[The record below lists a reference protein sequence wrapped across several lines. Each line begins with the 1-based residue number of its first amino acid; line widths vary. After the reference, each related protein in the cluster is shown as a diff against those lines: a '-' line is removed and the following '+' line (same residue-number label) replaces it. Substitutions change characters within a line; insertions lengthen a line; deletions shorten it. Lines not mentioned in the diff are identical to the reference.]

1 MRSPLLRLLPILC
14 LGFPTAAPVAA
25 QDGGSRQLQREE
37 AEDYYGKWLDEDV
50 VYIITSDERAVFE
63 SLTTPE
69 EREQFIEQFWI
80 RRDPD
85 LTTSANEFK
94 EEHYRRLAYANER
107 FKSGIPGWKTDRG
120 RIYIIHG
127 PPVEIASH
135 RMGQAYDR
143 PSHEGGG
150 HTRTYPFEVWRYRHI
165 EGIGT
170 DVEIEFV
177 DPGGS
182 GEFRLALTPWEKDAL
197 LLIPGAGL
205 TIAEELGYA
214 AREDHPYFKP
224 YSADRYVGMHTRAQD
239 DPFIRYETLIALQR
253 PLPVKYRDL
262 KELVDVNIT
271 YEGLTFETRDDY
283 FQLGRDRVLTSVS
296 FEIDNRQL
304 SFPEEGGNHVARV
317 AVYGL
322 VTSLT
327 GRVVTEFEDDL
338 VVSFQPQAL
347 TGGLRGRSVYQ
358 KVLPLDRRMRY
369 RLDLVVKDLH
379 SGKVGLTRI
388 GLIPPAFEE
397 ERLSASSLI
406 LADSLAR
413 LEDVPRAEEMFVIG
427 DIKVRPN
434 LRKVFQ
440 SEDSGWVYLHVYNAQ
455 LDQAILEPS
464 LTVTYRVTRDG
475 RRVSEFVDRGGESIQ
490 YYSGQRIVLINRLP
504 IADLGGGKYRL
515 EVVVEDR
522 LSRETLTLTEMF
534 EVRG

>member
-1 MRSPLLRLLPILC
+1 MLIL
-14 LGFPTAAPVAA
+14 GPAFPAPGTA
-25 QDGGSRQLQREE
+25 QDERSRRLQMEE
-37 AEDYYGKWLDEDV
+37 AEDYYRKWLDEDV
-50 VYIITSDERAVFE
+50 VYIITPDERAVFRN
-63 SLTTPE
+63 LTTPE
-69 EREQFIEQFWI
+69 EREQFIEQFWV

-85 LTTSANEFK
+85 LTTAHNEFK
-94 EEHYRRLAYANER
+94 EEHYRRIAYANER

-150 HTRTYPFEVWRYRHI
+150 HTRSYPFEVWRYRHI
-165 EGIGT
+165 EGVGT

-197 LLIPGAGL
+197 LLIPGSGL
-205 TIAEELGYA
+205 TIAEELGDA
-214 AREDHPYFKP
+214 TRADHPYFQP
-224 YSADRYVGMHTRAQD
+224 YNIDRYTGMHTRAID
-239 DPFIRYETLIALQR
+239 DPFIRYENLIALQR
-253 PLPVKYRDL
+253 PLPVKYKDL
-262 KELVDVNIT
+262 KELVDVNVS
-271 YEGLTFETRDDY
+271 YEGLTFETRGDY
-283 FQLGRDRVLTSVS
+283 FQLGRDRVLASVS
-296 FEIDNRQL
+296 FEIENQQL

-338 VVSFQPQAL
+338 VVSFPPRSL
-347 TGGLRGRSVYQ
+347 TDGLQGRSVYQ
-358 KVLPLDRRMRY
+358 KVLPLDRNMRY
-369 RLDLVVKDLH
+369 RLDLIVKDLH
-379 SGKVGLTRI
+379 SAKVGVTRI
-388 GLIPPAFEE
+388 GLIPPALEE
-397 ERLSASSLI
+397 EKLSASSLI
-406 LADSLAR
+406 LADSLTR
-413 LEDVPRAEEMFVIG
+413 LEEVPRAEEMFVIG

-440 SEDSGWVYLHVYNAQ
+440 PDDPGWVYLHVYNAR
-455 LDQAILEPS
+455 LDQAAFEPS

-490 YYSGQRIVLINRLP
+490 FFSGQRIVLIGDLP
-504 IADLGGGKYRL
+504 IAQLEAGRYQL

-522 LSRETLTLTEMF
+522 LSSETLTLSEMF